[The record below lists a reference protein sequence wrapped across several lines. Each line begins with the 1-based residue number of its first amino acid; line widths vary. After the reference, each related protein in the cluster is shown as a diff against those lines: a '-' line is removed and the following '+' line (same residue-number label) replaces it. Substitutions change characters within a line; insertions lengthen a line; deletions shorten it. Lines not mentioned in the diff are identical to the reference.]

1 MASKSWNMLEKVYFT
16 QFYRYSRDWYSFDV
30 FEINKWMIL
39 YIDWLIFYLINYLMD
54 LLVDWLIDWLIDI
67 STDSLIDCWL
77 IDWLIYQLIHW
88 LTVDWLTNWLIN
100 WLIDCLIDWLMGTV
114 HCTCWSLCKCMHR
127 TPSPKFSKIASWG
140 LQSLISCLKNFFSWL
155 KEKRNI

>member
-30 FEINKWMIL
+30 FEINKWLIL
-39 YIDWLIFYLINYLMD
+39 YIDWLIIYLINYLMD

-77 IDWLIYQLIHW
+77 IDWLVYQLIHW
-88 LTVDWLTNWLIN
+88 LTVDWLID
-100 WLIDCLIDWLMGTV
+100 WLIDQLIDWLLNWLTDGYSALYMLESV
-114 HCTCWSLCKCMHR
+114 QVYAQDSK
-127 TPSPKFSKIASWG
+127 SKIFQNCQLG
-140 LQSLISCLKNFFSWL
+140 TTI
-155 KEKRNI
+155 ID

>member
-30 FEINKWMIL
+30 FEINKWLIL

-77 IDWLIYQLIHW
+77 IDWLIDQ
-88 LTVDWLTNWLIN
+88 
-100 WLIDCLIDWLMGTV
+100 LIDWLLNWLTDGYSALYMLESV
-114 HCTCWSLCKCMHR
+114 QLYAQDSK
-127 TPSPKFSKIASWG
+127 SKIFQNCQLG
-140 LQSLISCLKNFFSWL
+140 TTI
-155 KEKRNI
+155 ID

>member
-16 QFYRYSRDWYSFDV
+16 QFYRYSRDWCSFDV
-30 FEINKWMIL
+30 FEMNKWLIL

-54 LLVDWLIDWLIDI
+54 LLVDWLIDWLTDWYINWFIDW
-67 STDSLIDCWL
+67 LL
-77 IDWLIYQLIHW
+77 IDWLIDWSI
-88 LTVDWLTNWLIN
+88 DWLINWLIN
-100 WLIDCLIDWLMGTV
+100 WLLNWLTDRYS
-114 HCTCWSLCKCMHR
+114 SLYMLESVQVYAQDR

>member
-1 MASKSWNMLEKVYFT
+1 MLEKVYFT

-30 FEINKWMIL
+30 FEINKWLML

-77 IDWLIYQLIHW
+77 IDWLIDQ
-88 LTVDWLTNWLIN
+88 
-100 WLIDCLIDWLMGTV
+100 LIDWLLNWLTNGYSALYMLESV
-114 HCTCWSLCKCMHR
+114 QVYAQDSK
-127 TPSPKFSKIASWG
+127 SKIFQNCQLG
-140 LQSLISCLKNFFSWL
+140 TTI
-155 KEKRNI
+155 ID

>member
-30 FEINKWMIL
+30 FEINKWLIL

-77 IDWLIYQLIHW
+77 IDWLIDQS
-88 LTVDWLTNWLIN
+88 
-100 WLIDCLIDWLMGTV
+100 IDWLLNWLTDGYSALYMLESV
-114 HCTCWSLCKCMHR
+114 QVYAQDSK
-127 TPSPKFSKIASWG
+127 SKIFQNCQLG
-140 LQSLISCLKNFFSWL
+140 TTI
-155 KEKRNI
+155 ID